1 MSTETK
7 KPFVMGFIGRSGS
20 GKTTLAAAVLRI
32 LAARG
37 WRVCAVKDA
46 HHHIDL
52 DTPGKDTWRY
62 RESGASCVI
71 LRTPERWAVLTE
83 TPEGAPG
90 IDELLKEEIHGLIL
104 SPYNDPAIQE
114 KIDLLWENG
123 IPCITI
129 NTDMPDSKRIA
140 YVGSDYHKCG
150 QTAAGLLH
158 LFSGDYA
165 SVGIVTGSHNVLCHE
180 ERISGFTSHLHTKH
194 PNIRIVD
201 VVENGDDDYK
211 SYEVVSDL
219 LDRHPDLSALYFTA
233 AGVYGG
239 CRAVLN
245 ASLQRPLKIIT
256 FDAVLST
263 CEMIRNG
270 VISATIC
277 QQPDEQGARSLS
289 LLVDYLLT
297 GKLPE
302 NRCIYM
308 DLSIKIAEN
317 L

>member
-1 MSTETK
+1 M
-7 KPFVMGFIGRSGS
+7 
-20 GKTTLAAAVLRI
+20 
-32 LAARG
+32 
-37 WRVCAVKDA
+37 
-46 HHHIDL
+46 
-52 DTPGKDTWRY
+52 
-62 RESGASCVI
+62 
-71 LRTPERWAVLTE
+71 
-83 TPEGAPG
+83 
-90 IDELLKEEIHGLIL
+90 
-104 SPYNDPAIQE
+104 
-114 KIDLLWENG
+114 
-123 IPCITI
+123 
-129 NTDMPDSKRIA
+129 
-140 YVGSDYHKCG
+140 
-150 QTAAGLLH
+150 
-158 LFSGDYA
+158 
-165 SVGIVTGSHNVLCHE
+165 
-180 ERISGFTSHLHTKH
+180 
-194 PNIRIVD
+194 D

-277 QQPDEQGARSLS
+277 QGARSLS

>member
-1 MSTETK
+1 MDGLHK
-7 KPFVMGFIGRSGS
+7 KLEELSIYG
-20 GKTTLAAAVLRI
+20 
-32 LAARG
+32 
-37 WRVCAVKDA
+37 CAVIERRISFDLQIQLA
-46 HHHIDL
+46 TIDDL
-52 DTPGKDTWRY
+52 
-62 RESGASCVI
+62 V
-71 LRTPERWAVLTE
+71 
-83 TPEGAPG
+83 
-90 IDELLKEEIHGLIL
+90 KEDIHGLIL

-114 KIDLLWENG
+114 KIDALWENG

-180 ERISGFTSHLHTKH
+180 ERISGFTSHLHAKH

-201 VVENGDDDYK
+201 VVENNDDDYQ
-211 SYEVVSDL
+211 SYAVVSDL

-245 ASLQRPLKIIT
+245 ATLQRPLKIIT
-256 FDAVLST
+256 FDAVPST
-263 CEMIRNG
+263 CEMIQNG
-270 VISATIC
+270 IISATIC
-277 QQPDEQGARSLS
+277 QQPDEQGALSLS
-289 LLVDYLLT
+289 LLMDYLLT

>member
-1 MSTETK
+1 
-7 KPFVMGFIGRSGS
+7 
-20 GKTTLAAAVLRI
+20 
-32 LAARG
+32 
-37 WRVCAVKDA
+37 
-46 HHHIDL
+46 
-52 DTPGKDTWRY
+52 
-62 RESGASCVI
+62 
-71 LRTPERWAVLTE
+71 
-83 TPEGAPG
+83 
-90 IDELLKEEIHGLIL
+90 
-104 SPYNDPAIQE
+104 
-114 KIDLLWENG
+114 
-123 IPCITI
+123 
-129 NTDMPDSKRIA
+129 
-140 YVGSDYHKCG
+140 
-150 QTAAGLLH
+150 
-158 LFSGDYA
+158 
-165 SVGIVTGSHNVLCHE
+165 
-180 ERISGFTSHLHTKH
+180 
-194 PNIRIVD
+194 VD